1 MHRRPTDLQIDTTS
15 DRDSGL
21 KRARKREKV
30 IIIMFKNSKKTSRAP
45 PRNTNPE
52 KPHMNERQALQQQK
66 ADNCELIKSLRVKI
80 KELEKVNFLLDLKLK
95 R

>member
-1 MHRRPTDLQIDTTS
+1 
-15 DRDSGL
+15 
-21 KRARKREKV
+21 
-30 IIIMFKNSKKTSRAP
+30 
-45 PRNTNPE
+45 
-52 KPHMNERQALQQQK
+52 MNERQALQQQK